1 MAFSTGNSGGPMV
14 DMNVTPL
21 VDVMLVLLIIFM
33 VTMPPMTYPINVD
46 LPIPSTKTPPPPKA
60 APIDLKIDANG
71 NITWQ
76 GSSIP
81 YSALRDTMKVEAER
95 YTDPQDQPVIQVD
108 TDKEAQYEILAKVLA
123 TAKNVGLIKIGF
135 VDNGQR

>member
-33 VTMPPMTYPINVD
+33 VTMPPMTYPIGVD
-46 LPIPSTKTPPPPKA
+46 LPQPSKTPPPPTIA
-60 APIDLKIDANG
+60 QPIDLKIDANG
-71 NITWQ
+71 QVTWN
-76 GSSIP
+76 GSSTP
-81 YSALRDTMKVEAER
+81 LGALTGMMKVEAER
-95 YTDPQDQPVIQVD
+95 YTSPTDQPVIQID
-108 TDKEAQYEILAKVLA
+108 TDKDAKYDTLAIVLA
-123 TAKNVGLIKIGF
+123 DAKNAGLIKIGF